1 MAEPTVEELDHVV
14 DSLVAVVEGGGG
26 GVGFVAGGGGGGVR
40 GRVEK
45 RGGSSRGGGGEVGV
59 VGSGEEGKDVVV
71 LGISHDLEVFF
82 HLSRLETQ
90 RFREIEVFFVD
101 SVKPLR
107 ERYFLRSRK
116 CLKRV
121 ATNLL
126 WLLFF
131 PGQ

>member
-1 MAEPTVEELDHVV
+1 MAEPAVEELDHVV

-59 VGSGEEGKDVVV
+59 VGCGEEGEDVVV

-82 HLSRLETQ
+82 T
-90 RFREIEVFFVD
+90 
-101 SVKPLR
+101 
-107 ERYFLRSRK
+107 
-116 CLKRV
+116 
-121 ATNLL
+121 
-126 WLLFF
+126 
-131 PGQ
+131 